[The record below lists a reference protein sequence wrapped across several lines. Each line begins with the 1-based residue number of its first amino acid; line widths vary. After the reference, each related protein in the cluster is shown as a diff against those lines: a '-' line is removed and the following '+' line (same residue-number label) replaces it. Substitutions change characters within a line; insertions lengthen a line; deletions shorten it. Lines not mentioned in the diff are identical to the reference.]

1 MARTRPT
8 AVYFNSKKSMDI
20 FIKILKFIFALVEFC
35 LRVLYE
41 GIFGGVHRDTLE
53 TGYNAKFI
61 DEDDLISGSNKGFC
75 LNGKKNLSKLDSH
88 RNLLICGT
96 TGSFKSTSVIFPS
109 IENISDSSIILHDP
123 SGELYQKTAKLKQNQ
138 GFKVYV
144 LNFGSPENSLGYNPL
159 FYAKT
164 IAEINKVATALVKN
178 TVKNT
183 GDDFWNIQA
192 INLISLMISIL
203 KTQDY
208 DYQNLYNVRYLIS
221 TLGSSPESID
231 SLFAQ
236 HASPQLLLEYK
247 NMISYDSKVLA
258 SCIASAQASLQL
270 FIDENI
276 AKLTSIHQIDF
287 NRLRKEK
294 SIIYI
299 QNATS
304 DILYFKP
311 LISLIFEQLFRHITL
326 KLPEKSDLDLFF
338 LIDEFSSLTL
348 PSIPIFLSNCRKYRT
363 GVALSIQNIAQM
375 ANFYGKE
382 NSDTIFANTLT
393 KVFFSGASLQDATM
407 LEQTLGKVEI
417 FDEKGSKV
425 INLMNAQNLRTMD
438 TRSAIIVHAS
448 KQPIHTRLTP
458 YFENIWKSSKYED
471 SEPFINPHVPHEIP
485 ILPLT

>member
-1 MARTRPT
+1 MAL
-8 AVYFNSKKSMDI
+8 I
-20 FIKILKFIFALVEFC
+20 EFC
-35 LRVLYE
+35 FRVLYE
-41 GIFGGVHRDTLE
+41 SIFSGMHTDVNQ
-53 TGYNAKFI
+53 TGYNAHFI
-61 DEDDLISGSNKGFC
+61 DEDELISSSQKGFS

-88 RNLLICGT
+88 RNLLIVGT
-96 TGSFKSTSVIFPS
+96 TGSYKSTSVIFPS
-109 IENISDSSIILHDP
+109 IENISDSSIVLHDP
-123 SGELYQKTAKLKQNQ
+123 SGELYQKTAKMKQKQ

-144 LNFGSPENSLGYNPL
+144 LNFGSLENSLGYNPL
-159 FYAKT
+159 FYVSS
-164 IAEINKVATALVKN
+164 IAEINKVASALVKN

-183 GDDFWNIQA
+183 NDDFWNIQA
-192 INLISLMISIL
+192 INLISIMISIL

-208 DYQNLYNVRYLIS
+208 DYQNLANVRFLIS
-221 TLGSSPESID
+221 TLGSSPEKID
-231 SLFAQ
+231 NLFAK
-236 HASPQLLLEYK
+236 HASPALLLEYK

-287 NRLRKEK
+287 NRIRKEK

-326 KLPEKSDLDLFF
+326 KLPEKSDLDIFF

-348 PSIPIFLSNCRKYRT
+348 PSIPIFLSNCRKYRA
-363 GVALSIQNIAQM
+363 GVALSIQNLAQM

-382 NSDTIFANTLT
+382 NSDTIFSNTLS
-393 KVFFSGASLQDATM
+393 KVFFSGAALTDAT
-407 LEQTLGKVEI
+407 LIEQTLGKVEI
-417 FDEKGSKV
+417 IDEKGSKV

-448 KQPIHTRLTP
+448 KQPIYTKLTP
-458 YFENIWKSSKYED
+458 YFENIWKSSQYED
-471 SEPFINPHVPHEIP
+471 SEPFINPHVPHEVP
-485 ILPLT
+485 ILPLS

>member
-1 MARTRPT
+1 M
-8 AVYFNSKKSMDI
+8 NL
-20 FIKILKFIFALVEFC
+20 FIKILKYLFTLVELCF
-35 LRVLYE
+35 RILYE
-41 GIFGGVHRDTLE
+41 SIFGGQHTPHFE

-61 DEDDLISGSNKGFC
+61 DEEELISSSHKGFC
-75 LNGKKNLSKLDSH
+75 LNGKKSLSKLDSH
-88 RNLLICGT
+88 RNLLIVGT
-96 TGSFKSTSVIFPS
+96 TGSYKSTSVIFPS

-123 SGELYQKTAKLKQNQ
+123 SGELYQKTAQLKQNQ

-144 LNFGSPENSLGYNPL
+144 LNFGAIENSLGYNPL
-159 FYAKT
+159 FYAKS
-164 IAEINKVATALVKN
+164 IADINKVATALVKN
-178 TVKNT
+178 TIKNSN
-183 GDDFWNIQA
+183 DDFWNIQA

-221 TLGSSPESID
+221 TLGSSPEKID
-231 SLFAQ
+231 NLFAKY
-236 HASPQLLLEYK
+236 ASPALFLEYK
-247 NMISYDSKVLA
+247 NMISYDSKLLA

-287 NRLRKEK
+287 NQIRKEK

-311 LISLIFEQLFRHITL
+311 LISLIFEQLFRHLTL
-326 KLPEKSDLDLFF
+326 KLPEKNDLDLFF

-348 PSIPIFLSNCRKYRT
+348 PSIPIFLSNCRKYRV
-363 GVALSIQNIAQM
+363 GVTLSIQNITQM

-382 NSDTIFANTLT
+382 NCDTIYSNCLT
-393 KVFFSGASLQDATM
+393 KVFFSGASLSDATM
-407 LEQTLGKVEI
+407 VEQTLGKVEV

-438 TRSAIIVHAS
+438 TRSAIIIHGS
-448 KQPIHTRLTP
+448 KQPIYTQLTP
-458 YFENIWKSSKYED
+458 YFENVWKVSKYEN
-471 SEPFINPHVPHEIP
+471 SKPFINPHVPSEIP
-485 ILPLT
+485 LLPLS